1 MNPIVQKTGLSALG
15 LLVAG
20 SCIAGPALS
29 AQAAPV
35 SSTPVASV
43 HTDKGDKGGKN
54 DRADKNGRANKDG
67 RADKDGRRDKRAERM
82 VGVEYQAQPNFYFCG
97 PAATRIALSAQGKAL
112 PQDRVAELLGT
123 TEAGTDSALDITRV
137 LNELTGAGYETT
149 EIRDSVARPDQVDQL
164 RTDLLDAL
172 EDGRPVVANIKGT
185 AVDTDGNPHSYEGG
199 HYLTLVGYRDG
210 GDLVRVADPAAP
222 EGEYWMTLEK
232 VANWIAERGYS
243 S

>member
-1 MNPIVQKTGLSALG
+1 MNPILQKSGLSVVG

-20 SCIAGPALS
+20 GCAVGPAVA

-35 SSTPVASV
+35 QGIATSSS
-43 HTDKGDKGGKN
+43 DRGGQP
-54 DRADKNGRANKDG
+54 DRS
-67 RADKDGRRDKRAERM
+67 AERIL
-82 VGVEYQAQPNFYFCG
+82 GIDYQAQPNFYYCG

-112 PQDRVAELLGT
+112 SQDEVAKLLGT
-123 TEAGTDSALDITRV
+123 TEAGTPSALDTTRV
-137 LNELTGAGYETT
+137 LNELTGGRYRTT
-149 EIRDSVARPDQVDQL
+149 EIRDAVARPDQVDKL
-164 RTDLLDAL
+164 RHDVLAAVDA
-172 EDGRPVVANIKGT
+172 GRPVVANIKGT

-210 GDLVRVADPAAP
+210 GDTIRVADPADPAL
-222 EGEYWMTLEK
+222 GEYWMSLPK